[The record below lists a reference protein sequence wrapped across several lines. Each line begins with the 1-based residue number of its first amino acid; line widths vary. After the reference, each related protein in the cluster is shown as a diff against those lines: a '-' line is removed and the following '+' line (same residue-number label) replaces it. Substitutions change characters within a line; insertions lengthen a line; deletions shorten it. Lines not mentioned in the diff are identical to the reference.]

1 MLKVFKYLILILLI
15 SDFSAAQNSDYF
27 KKITL
32 RLNKDLKSENYY
44 ESVNSGKFQVNS
56 VLKNFTEL
64 NNLSK
69 RKNSFDIFLRDSLKV
84 KNLNPKYPLWIPVS
98 EVIGLNFGIGAFNTY
113 VSKSEFAKISFKT
126 VAQNFKTGFV
136 WDHDHFITNFFA
148 HPYHGNLYFNI
159 ARSNGYNF
167 WESAPFS
174 FGGSLMWE
182 LFMENEPPATNDLI
196 NTTVSGI
203 FLGETFY
210 RLSSLVIDE
219 RKRGSERLIREIC
232 AAILNPA
239 RGFNRLLQ
247 GKTSRVTNINAY
259 ETEPLLISASFGVN
273 RVYEGTK
280 FFTGVANG
288 AAGVEMVYGNP
299 FDRNKRKP
307 FDFIRIRGG
316 FNFGAGQT
324 LIGNL
329 NAYAVL
335 TGKTYTPKKQKM
347 LTGIFQHYDFYD
359 NKIFKV
365 GGISFGAGLITMFPA
380 LKKNALVTSIHL
392 NVMPLGACNSS
403 YSAFGEK
410 EYNFSSG
417 INLKFESSLNLH
429 WGKFLVDYSL
439 FYLHTI
445 IGEKSNEFV
454 GILKPK
460 VEVKLYNDL
469 FVGAEYL
476 FYHREGKYTDYP
488 DISLRNNEQKIFLAY
503 NFQNLKNFLNR
514 K

>member
-1 MLKVFKYLILILLI
+1 MLKVFKYLIFILLI

-27 KKITL
+27 KKVTL
-32 RLNKDLKSENYY
+32 RLNKDLQSENYN
-44 ESVNSGKFQVNS
+44 ESVNSNKFSDNLI
-56 VLKNFTEL
+56 LKNLKGL

-69 RKNSFDIFLRDSLKV
+69 RKNSFDILLRDSLKV

-98 EVIGLNFGIGAFNTY
+98 EVIGLNLGLGAFNTY
-113 VSKSEFAKISFKT
+113 VAKSEFAKISFKT
-126 VAQNFKTGFV
+126 IAQNFKTGFV

-148 HPYHGNLYFNI
+148 HPYHGSIYFNS

-210 RLSSLVIDE
+210 RLSSLIIDE
-219 RKRGSERLIREIC
+219 RKRGSERVIREIC
-232 AAILNPA
+232 AALLNPA
-239 RGFNRLLQ
+239 RGFNRLIQ
-247 GKTSRVTNINAY
+247 GKTSRVTNVNAY
-259 ETEPLLISASFGVN
+259 ETEPLLISASYGIN

-288 AAGVEMVYGNP
+288 AIGLDMVYGNP
-299 FDRNKRKP
+299 FENVHRKP

-316 FNFGAGQT
+316 FNFGAGQSP
-324 LIGNL
+324 IGNV

-335 TGKTYTPKKQKM
+335 TGKNFNPKKQEM
-347 LTGIFQHYDFYD
+347 LAGIFHHYDFYD

-365 GGISFGAGLITMFPA
+365 GGISFGTGLISRFPA
-380 LKKNALVTSIHL
+380 FKNNNIVTSIHFNL
-392 NVMPLGACNSS
+392 MPLGACNSE
-403 YSAFGEK
+403 YSAYGEK

-417 INLKFESSLNLH
+417 LNLKFESSINLD
-429 WGKFLVDYSL
+429 WGFFLVDYSI

-445 IGEKSNEFV
+445 IGAKSDEYV

-460 VEVKLYNDL
+460 VEVKLYKDISI
-469 FVGAEYL
+469 GAEYL
-476 FYHREGKYTDYP
+476 FYHREGFYKDYP
-488 DISLRNNEQKIFLAY
+488 DIKLRNNEQKIFLSY
-503 NFQNLKNFLNR
+503 RFQNLKDFLKR
-514 K
+514 